1 MHLPPTPRTPGT
13 IQLLRWIF
21 TPMSYMD
28 ECTSKYGEIYGLNI
42 RPDYPSVL
50 TSNPN
55 ALQTILTSDTKELS
69 SPGELN
75 GIFTYLLGTQ
85 SLITTSGKQH
95 QRKRQLI
102 MPALHGDRMRAYADI
117 INQVTDKVISKLPLG
132 ATFSIRNVTQTITLK
147 IIMQAVFGLYD
158 SPRAIELERVL
169 SYILESTS
177 SPLSLATGIFPILGK
192 VLGKL
197 NPARDFETLLQ
208 QADKII
214 YEEIQER
221 RNNPD
226 SERLDI
232 LSLLMSARDED
243 GQGMSNV
250 ELRDELM
257 TLLTAGHET
266 TATALA
272 WAVYFI
278 YKDETI
284 KTKLLNELNSLGKNP
299 DSNTIFKLPYLT
311 AVCNETLR
319 IYPVALTTFPRQVEK
334 LISLCGYDL
343 EPGTLVYGSIY
354 DTHRRQDLYPN
365 PNQFKPERFLERQ
378 YSAYEFLPFGG
389 GARRCIGL
397 AFAQFEMKLVL
408 AKILTTYQLELLTQN
423 KVKPKRRGL
432 VSAPDQPIRM
442 TCKGRLS

>member
-1 MHLPPTPRTPGT
+1 MHLPPTPRSSKTV
-13 IQLLRWIF
+13 QVLRWIF

-28 ECTSKYGEIYGLNI
+28 ECASTYGDIYNLNI
-42 RPDYPSVL
+42 RPDYPVVFIN
-50 TSNPN
+50 NPD
-55 ALQTILTSDTKELS
+55 ALQTLLTSDTKELS

-75 GIFTYLLGTQ
+75 EIFIPILGTQ
-85 SLITTSGKQH
+85 SLITASGKQH
-95 QRKRQLI
+95 QRKRNLI
-102 MPALHGDRMRAYADI
+102 MPALHGERMRAYADI
-117 INQVTDKVISKLPLG
+117 IYQVTSEVVSQLQIG
-132 ATFSIRNVTQTITLK
+132 ASFSIRNVTQTITLK
-147 IIMQAVFGLYD
+147 IIMQAVFGLHD
-158 SPRAIELERVL
+158 SPRALELERVL
-169 SYILESTS
+169 NDILESTS
-177 SPLSLATGIFPILGK
+177 SPLSLAATIFPTLGK
-192 VLGKL
+192 VLRTF
-197 NPARDFETLLQ
+197 NAASDFDTLLP

-221 RNNPD
+221 RNNQD
-226 SERLDI
+226 SETRVDI

-243 GQGMSNV
+243 GQAMTDV

-266 TATALA
+266 TATAIA

-278 YKDETI
+278 YKNENV
-284 KTKLLNELNSLGKNP
+284 KNKLLNELKNLGANP
-299 DSNTIFKLPYLT
+299 DSNIIFKLPYLT

-319 IYPVALTTFPRQVEK
+319 IYPVGLLTFPRQVEK
-334 LISLCGYDL
+334 PISLCGYNL

-365 PNQFKPERFLERQ
+365 PDEFKPERFLERQ

-408 AKILTTYQLELLTQN
+408 AKMLTSYQLELVTTG

-432 VSAPDQPIRM
+432 VSAPNRPIYM
-442 TCKGRLS
+442 NRLS

>member
-1 MHLPPTPRTPGT
+1 MHLPPTPRTSKT
-13 IQLLRWIF
+13 VQVLRWIF

-28 ECTSKYGEIYGLNI
+28 ECASTYGDIYNLNI
-42 RPDYPSVL
+42 RPDYPVVFIN
-50 TSNPN
+50 NPN
-55 ALQTILTSDTKELS
+55 ALQTLLTSDTKELS

-75 GIFTYLLGTQ
+75 EIFIPILGTQ
-85 SLITTSGKQH
+85 SLITASGKQH
-95 QRKRQLI
+95 QRKRNLI
-102 MPALHGDRMRAYADI
+102 MPALHGERMRAYADI
-117 INQVTDKVISKLPLG
+117 IYQVTSEVVSQLQIRAS
-132 ATFSIRNVTQTITLK
+132 FSIRNVTQTITLK
-147 IIMQAVFGLYD
+147 IIMQAVFGLHD
-158 SPRAIELERVL
+158 SPRALELERVL
-169 SYILESTS
+169 NDILESTS
-177 SPLSLATGIFPILGK
+177 SPLSLAGITFPMLGK
-192 VLGKL
+192 VLRTF
-197 NPARDFETLLQ
+197 NAARDFDTLLP

-221 RNNPD
+221 RNNQD
-226 SERLDI
+226 SETRVDI

-243 GQGMSNV
+243 GQAMTDV

-266 TATALA
+266 TATAIA

-278 YKDETI
+278 YKNENV
-284 KTKLLNELNSLGKNP
+284 KNKLLNELKNLGANP
-299 DSNTIFKLPYLT
+299 DSNIIFKLPYLT

-319 IYPVALTTFPRQVEK
+319 IYPVALLTFPRQVEK
-334 LISLCGYDL
+334 PISLCGYNL

-365 PNQFKPERFLERQ
+365 PDEFKPERFLERQ

-408 AKILTTYQLELLTQN
+408 AKMLTSYQLELLTTE

-432 VSAPDQPIRM
+432 VSAPNRPIYM
-442 TCKGRLS
+442 NKLS

>member
-1 MHLPPTPRTPGT
+1 MHLPPTPRIPGT
-13 IQLLRWIF
+13 LQLLRWIF

-28 ECTSKYGEIYGLNI
+28 ECASAYGDIYNLSI
-42 RPDYPSVL
+42 RPDYPTIL
-50 TSNPN
+50 INNPD

-75 GIFTYLLGTQ
+75 GIFIPISGTQ
-85 SLITTSGKQH
+85 SLITASGKQH
-95 QRKRQLI
+95 QRKRQLV
-102 MPALHGDRMRAYADI
+102 MPALHGERMRAYADI
-117 INQVTDKVISKLPLG
+117 INQVTDEVLSKLQIG
-132 ATFSIRNVTQTITLK
+132 AAFSIRSVTQTITLK
-147 IIMQAVFGLYD
+147 IIMQAVFGLYN
-158 SPRAIELERVL
+158 SPRATELERVL
-169 SYILESTS
+169 SDILESTS
-177 SPLSLATGIFPILGK
+177 SPLSLAAAVFPILGK
-192 VLGKL
+192 VLSVL

-208 QADKII
+208 QADQII

-221 RNNPD
+221 RSNLD
-226 SERLDI
+226 SETRVDI
-232 LSLLMSARDED
+232 LSLLMSAHDED
-243 GQGMSNV
+243 GQAMSNV

-278 YKDETI
+278 YKNENV

-299 DSNTIFKLPYLT
+299 DSNIIFKLPYLT

-319 IYPVALTTFPRQVEK
+319 IYPVALTTFPRKVEK
-334 LISLCGYDL
+334 PISLCGYNL

-365 PNQFKPERFLERQ
+365 PDEFKPERFLERQ

-408 AKILTTYQLELLTQN
+408 AKILTSYQLELLTQN
-423 KVKPKRRGL
+423 KVNAKRRGL
-432 VSAPDQPIRM
+432 VSAPDRPIQM
-442 TCKGRLS
+442 KIL

>member
-1 MHLPPTPRTPGT
+1 MHLPPAPNSPSA
-13 IQLLRWIF
+13 IQILRWIF

-28 ECTSKYGEIYGLNI
+28 ECASKYGDIYTLN
-42 RPDYPSVL
+42 L
-50 TSNPN
+50 NPN
-55 ALQTILTSDTKELS
+55 YPAVYINNPDALQTVLSSDTKELS

-75 GIFTYLLGTQ
+75 VIFTFLLGTQ
-85 SLITTSGKQH
+85 SVITASGKQH

-102 MPALHGDRMRAYADI
+102 MPALHGERMRAYADI
-117 INQVTDKVISKLPLG
+117 INQVTDSVISKLPIG
-132 ATFSIRNVTQTITLK
+132 AYESIRNVTQTITLK

-158 SPRAIELERVL
+158 SPRATELERVL
-169 SYILESTS
+169 SDILESTS

-192 VLGKL
+192 VLGKF
-197 NPARDFETLLQ
+197 NPAHNFDTLRQ

-221 RNNPD
+221 RNNQD
-226 SERLDI
+226 SQTRVDI

-243 GQGMSNV
+243 GQAMTDV

-278 YKDETI
+278 YKNENV
-284 KTKLLNELNSLGKNP
+284 KTKLLEELNSLGKNP
-299 DSNTIFKLPYLT
+299 DSNVIFKLPYLT

-319 IYPVALTTFPRQVEK
+319 IYPVGLLCFPRRVEK
-334 LISLCGYDL
+334 PISLCGYDL

-354 DTHRRQDLYPN
+354 NTHRRQDLYPN
-365 PNQFKPERFLERQ
+365 PDEFKPERFLERQ

-408 AKILTTYQLELLTQN
+408 AKILTSYQLELLTKN
-423 KVKPKRRGL
+423 KVNPKRRGL
-432 VSAPDQPIRM
+432 VSAPDRPIYM
-442 TCKGRLS
+442 NRLS

>member
-1 MHLPPTPRTPGT
+1 MHLPPTPRTSST
-13 IQLLRWIF
+13 LQLLRWIF

-28 ECTSKYGEIYGLNI
+28 ECASAYSDIYSLNV
-42 RPDYPSVL
+42 RPDYAAVFI
-50 TSNPN
+50 SNPD

-69 SPGELN
+69 APGELN
-75 GIFTYLLGTQ
+75 NIFTPILGTQ
-85 SLITTSGKQH
+85 SVITASGKQH
-95 QRKRQLI
+95 LRKRQLV
-102 MPALHGDRMRAYADI
+102 MPALHGERMRAYADI
-117 INQVTDKVISKLPLG
+117 INQVTSEVISTLQIG
-132 ATFSIRNVTQTITLK
+132 ARFSIRNVTQTITLK

-158 SPRAIELERVL
+158 SPPARELEQVL
-169 SYILESTS
+169 KNILDSTS
-177 SPLSLATGIFPILGK
+177 SPLSLAAATFPIFGK
-192 VLGKL
+192 VLGSL
-197 NPARDFETLLQ
+197 NPARDFDTLLQ

-221 RNNPD
+221 RSSLD
-226 SERLDI
+226 FEKRIDI

-243 GQGMSNV
+243 GQAMTDV

-278 YKDETI
+278 YKNENV
-284 KTKLLNELNSLGKNP
+284 KTKLLSELNSLGDNP

-319 IYPVALTTFPRQVEK
+319 IYPVGLLTFPRRVEK
-334 LISLCGYDL
+334 PISLCGYNL
-343 EPGTLVYGSIY
+343 EPGALVYGSIY
-354 DTHRRQDLYPN
+354 NTHRRKDLYPN
-365 PNQFKPERFLERQ
+365 PEQFKPERFLERQ

-408 AKILTTYQLELLTQN
+408 ARMLTSVQLELVTKT
-423 KVKPKRRGL
+423 KVNPKRRGL
-432 VSAPDQPIRM
+432 VSAPDRPIYIN
-442 TCKGRLS
+442 RLL